1 MNIKQLIE
9 IEREKLNKL
18 MDRVYKDYSG
28 KITDE
33 VINQSHRLDK
43 LINDYIKINSIKK

>member
-18 MDRVYKDYSG
+18 MDRVYTDYPG

-33 VINQSHRLDK
+33 VINQSL
-43 LINDYIKINSIKK
+43 